1 MSLKEYESL
10 DLTKRSDP
18 ANDLFDR
25 IATESTHSTI
35 VLTPVYST
43 DGTPALL
50 TQEMSAW
57 FHSFILP
64 CRSGAIEDVHDE
76 FKRRNLKLFE
86 QEADKIEQ
94 KKLGEIA
101 SERALLR
108 QNKRVE
114 LLRARFIEL
123 SSQYD
128 TWRLNYGRDALVWN
142 PFLYWTA
149 LVLFMLP
156 EFLINW
162 DSFLKIP
169 GFTPAYATGLMLV
182 VAVAFGF
189 SAHSMGRIIK
199 QWKELFGGHV
209 DFAER
214 RKATRELII
223 ATLLFLIAIT
233 AVGWGRWF
241 FIQGAI
247 LEKTILRGGSGLELS
262 DLVQFVGAMLGNILV
277 YLLGFLWSLIRH
289 DSVPDFCELRHEL
302 TGVQNK
308 VVAAFNKYLTRR
320 NQQHLQKGQK
330 ELTQAQRFEDSQKKR
345 DGYPQARQQ
354 FSRLKN
360 KDSEVR
366 ALLMEY
372 RNRLLTKLKSD
383 QTQRSF
389 QVDDVRVAE
398 MDIVIK
404 LSPDQYAS
412 VPIELRYN

>member
-1 MSLKEYESL
+1 MSLIEYESL
-10 DLTKRSDP
+10 DLTKKSDP
-18 ANDLFDR
+18 AKDLFDR
-25 IATESTHSTI
+25 ISTESTQSTI
-35 VLTPVYST
+35 VLTPVYSP
-43 DGTPALL
+43 DSTPALL

-64 CRSGAIEDVHDE
+64 YRSGALEEVHDE

-94 KKLGEIA
+94 KKLVEIA
-101 SERALLR
+101 NERALLR
-108 QNKRVE
+108 QNKHVEFLRVRFVE
-114 LLRARFIEL
+114 LR
-123 SSQYD
+123 SQYEA
-128 TWRLNYGRDALVWN
+128 WQLNHARDALVWR
-142 PFLYWTA
+142 PFWYWTV
-149 LVLFMLP
+149 LTLFMLP

-209 DFAER
+209 EFTER
-214 RKATRELII
+214 RKATRELVI
-223 ATLLFLIAIT
+223 AALLFIIAIT

-247 LEKTILRGGSGLELS
+247 LEKTILRGGGLDFS

-277 YLLGFLWSLIRH
+277 YLLGFLWSLVRH
-289 DSVPDFCELRHEL
+289 DSVPDFSELRHEL
-302 TGVQNK
+302 TKVQK
-308 VVAAFNKYLTRR
+308 KIVAAFNKYLTRR
-320 NQQHLQKGQK
+320 NQQHLQKAQK
-330 ELTQAQRFEDSQKKR
+330 DITQAHRVEDSQKKR
-345 DGYPQARQQ
+345 EGYPQARQQ

-366 ALLMEY
+366 ALLIEY

-383 QTQRSF
+383 QLQKSL

-398 MDIVIK
+398 MDILIK
-404 LSPDQYAS
+404 LTPDQYAS

>member
-1 MSLKEYESL
+1 MSLKDYESL
-10 DLTKRSDP
+10 DLTKKSD
-18 ANDLFDR
+18 ATKDLFER
-25 IATESTHSTI
+25 ISTESTQSTI
-35 VLTPVYST
+35 VLTPVYSA
-43 DGTPALL
+43 DHTPALL

-64 CRSGAIEDVHDE
+64 YRSGAIEEVHDE
-76 FKRRNLKLFE
+76 FKRRNLRLFE

-101 SERALLR
+101 GERALLR
-108 QNKRVE
+108 QNKHVE
-114 LLRARFIEL
+114 FLRTRFVEL

-128 TWRLNYGRDALVWN
+128 ALRLNYGREALVWQ
-142 PFLYWTA
+142 PLWYWTI
-149 LVLFMLP
+149 LTLFMLP

-199 QWKELFGGHV
+199 QWKDLFGGHV
-209 DFAER
+209 EFTER
-214 RKATRELII
+214 RKTKRELIV

-247 LEKTILRGGSGLELS
+247 LEKTILRGGGLEFS
-262 DLVQFVGAMLGNILV
+262 DMVQFVGAMLGNILV
-277 YLLGFLWSLIRH
+277 YLLGFLWSLVKH
-289 DSVPDFCELRHEL
+289 DSIPDFSELRYEL
-302 TGVQNK
+302 TKVRKK

-320 NQQHLQKGQK
+320 NQQHLQRAQK
-330 ELTQAQRFEDSQKKR
+330 DVIQAQRVEDSQKMR

-366 ALLMEY
+366 ALLIEY

-383 QTQRSF
+383 QLQKSF

-398 MDIVIK
+398 MDILIR
-404 LSPDQYAS
+404 LTPDQYAS
-412 VPIELRYN
+412 VPLEVRYN

>member
-10 DLTKRSDP
+10 DLTRRSDT
-18 ANDLFDR
+18 AKDLFDR
-25 IATESTHSTI
+25 VSGEGSQSTI
-35 VLTPVYST
+35 VLTSIYSA
-43 DGTPALL
+43 DSTPALL

-64 CRSGAIEDVHDE
+64 YRSGAIEEVHDE

-86 QEADKIEQ
+86 QEVDKIEQ
-94 KKLGEIA
+94 KKLAEIA
-101 SERALLR
+101 NERAYLR
-108 QNKRVE
+108 QNKKVE
-114 LLRARFIEL
+114 FLRTRFAEL

-128 TWRLNYGRDALVWN
+128 TLQLNYGREALVWQ
-142 PFLYWTA
+142 PLWYWT
-149 LVLFMLP
+149 VLSCFMLP

-189 SAHSMGRIIK
+189 SAHSVGRIIK

-209 DFAER
+209 EFTER
-214 RKATRELII
+214 RKAKRELIVG
-223 ATLLFLIAIT
+223 TSLFLIAIT

-247 LEKTILRGGSGLELS
+247 LEKTILRGGGLEFS
-262 DLVQFVGAMLGNILV
+262 DLVQFIGAMLGNILV
-277 YLLGFLWSLIRH
+277 YLLGLLWSFVKH
-289 DSVPDFCELRHEL
+289 DSIPGFSEVRYEL
-302 TGVQNK
+302 TKVQTK
-308 VVAAFNKYLTRR
+308 LIAAFNKYLTSR
-320 NQQHLQKGQK
+320 NQQHLQRAQK
-330 ELTQAQRFEDSQKKR
+330 DITQAQRVEDSQKKR
-345 DGYPQARQQ
+345 EGYPQARQQ

-383 QTQRSF
+383 QLQKSL

-398 MDIVIK
+398 MDTLIK
-404 LSPDQYAS
+404 LTPDQYAS

>member
-10 DLTKRSDP
+10 DLTKRSDT
-18 ANDLFDR
+18 AKDLFDR
-25 IATESTHSTI
+25 ISAESSQSTI
-35 VLTPVYST
+35 VLTPIYSA
-43 DGTPALL
+43 DSTPALL

-64 CRSGAIEDVHDE
+64 YRSGAIEEVHDE

-86 QEADKIEQ
+86 QEVDKIEQ
-94 KKLGEIA
+94 KKLGDIA
-101 SERALLR
+101 TERDILR
-108 QNKRVE
+108 QNKEVE
-114 LLRARFIEL
+114 LLRTRFTDL
-123 SSQYD
+123 SSHYD
-128 TWRLNYGRDALVWN
+128 TLRLNYGREALVWQ
-142 PFLYWTA
+142 PLWYWTI
-149 LVLFMLP
+149 LSCFMLP

-209 DFAER
+209 EFTER
-214 RKATRELII
+214 RKAKRELIV
-223 ATLLFLIAIT
+223 ASLLFLIAIT

-247 LEKTILRGGSGLELS
+247 LEKTILRGGGLEFS
-262 DLVQFVGAMLGNILV
+262 DLVQFVGAMLGNVLV
-277 YLLGFLWSLIRH
+277 YLIGVLWSFFRH
-289 DSVPDFCELRHEL
+289 DSIPDFSELRYEL
-302 TGVQNK
+302 MKVQK
-308 VVAAFNKYLTRR
+308 KLIAAFNKYLTRR
-320 NQQHLQKGQK
+320 NQQHLQRAQK
-330 ELTQAQRFEDSQKKR
+330 DIIQAQRIEDSQKKR
-345 DGYPQARQQ
+345 DGYLQARQQ

-372 RNRLLTKLKSD
+372 RNRLLTRLKSD
-383 QTQRSF
+383 HLQKSL

-398 MDIVIK
+398 IDILIK
-404 LSPDQYAS
+404 LTPDQYAS